1 MNKLFIIVFM
11 VISLAAFSQKSPVK
25 FGDIPMSDLT
35 MTSYAPDTSA
45 SAVVLMDFGKAWV
58 SVHGVL
64 ALNFERHVRIKI
76 LKKTGLDAA
85 DVQEYLY
92 HDESSEEKITN
103 FKATTYNL
111 ENGQV
116 VETKV
121 EKTGIFKEKF

>member
-1 MNKLFIIVFM
+1 MNKLFIIAFM
-11 VISLAAFSQKSPVK
+11 VASLTAFSQKPPVK
-25 FGDIPMSDLT
+25 FGEVPMSDLT
-35 MTSYAPDTSA
+35 MTTYAPDTSA

-58 SVHGVL
+58 SVHGMV

-76 LKKTGLDAA
+76 LKKEGLDAA
-85 DVQEYLY
+85 DVQVYLY
-92 HDESSEEKITN
+92 HNSSGEEKVTN

-121 EKTGIFKEKF
+121 E